1 MEVIVN
7 NISESLVE
15 GSSLEVLLIKQDL
28 KSQKGIAVAV
38 NNEVISKSEWGKTML
53 FSKDKITVIKATQGG

>member
-38 NNEVISKSEWGKTML
+38 NNEVISKSEWSKTML